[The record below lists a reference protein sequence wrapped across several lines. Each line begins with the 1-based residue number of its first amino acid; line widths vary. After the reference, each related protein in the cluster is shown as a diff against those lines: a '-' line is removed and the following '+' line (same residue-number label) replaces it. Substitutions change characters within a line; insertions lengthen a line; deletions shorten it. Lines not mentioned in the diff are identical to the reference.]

1 MMIDADIVAD
11 RRRIK
16 RTAMKWRAIAV
27 VAIVAALIFTGIS
40 TISGSSGLGLMGNH
54 IARIQVEGLITGPR
68 EQLAMLTKLEKNTRV
83 RAVLVHINSP
93 GGTTAG
99 SEALYEQLR
108 KLAKKKPVVTVL
120 GSQATSGG
128 YITAIAGDYIVSRG
142 NTLTGSIGVIMQWP
156 NAKKLLENIGVEY
169 KEVKSD
175 PLKASP
181 NPFMDTSPEAI
192 AVLRDVID
200 DSHKW
205 FLDLVSKRRKLDMAQ
220 TRNLGNGRIYTGRQ
234 ALAEKLVD
242 EIGDEA
248 EALAWLQKEKKLPK
262 SIKII
267 DWKPQTIDELSF
279 LHLSASWLGEV
290 FGGGMVNGLFAQV
303 EKRLAS
309 ERLRLDGLVSVW
321 QPKE

>member
-1 MMIDADIVAD
+1 MTINADIVAD

-16 RTAMKWRAIAV
+16 RSTMMWRAIAIAAV
-27 VAIVAALIFTGIS
+27 VAAVIVTGLAGL
-40 TISGSSGLGLMGNH
+40 SGGNGLGIMGDH
-54 IARIQVEGLITGPR
+54 IARVRVDGLITGPR
-68 EQLAMLTKLEKNTRV
+68 EQLAMFSKLAKNKQV

-99 SEALYEQLR
+99 SEAVYEHLR
-108 KLAKKKPVVTVL
+108 KLAAEKPVVTVL

-169 KEVKSD
+169 KEIKSD
-175 PLKASP
+175 PLKATP

-205 FLDLVSKRRKLDMAQ
+205 FLGLVSERRKLDASQ
-220 TRNLGNGRIYTGRQ
+220 TRILGDGRIYTGRQ
-234 ALAEKLVD
+234 ALKAKLID
-242 EIGDEA
+242 AIGGETQA
-248 EALAWLQKEKKLPK
+248 VAWLKKEKKLPK
-262 SIKII
+262 SLKVV
-267 DWKPQTIDELSF
+267 DWKPQRVDELS
-279 LHLSASWLGEV
+279 LLSLSASWLGEI
-290 FGGGMVNGLFAQV
+290 FGGAFFNGILAQA
-303 EKRLAS
+303 EKRLAP